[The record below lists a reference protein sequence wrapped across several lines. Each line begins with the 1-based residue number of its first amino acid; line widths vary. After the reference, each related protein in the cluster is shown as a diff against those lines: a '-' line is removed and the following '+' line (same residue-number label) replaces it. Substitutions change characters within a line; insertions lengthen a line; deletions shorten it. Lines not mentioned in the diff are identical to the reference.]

1 MNKRAA
7 KTIRKKPA
15 RNEKER
21 ATYPAE
27 TNGAKWAA
35 ENRKKASSLTE
46 SEREALF
53 KRGVLKIYGRQEVC
67 TGR

>member
-15 RNEKER
+15 HNEEKL
-21 ATYPAE
+21 ASYPAE

-35 ENRKKASSLTE
+35 ENRKKASALTE